1 MYVGETE
8 ASLANVPATHLG
20 SSYND
25 AIGLSQ
31 SVENAIVRQQLDVL

>member
-8 ASLANVPATHLG
+8 ASLAHAPATYPG

-25 AIGLSQ
+25 TMGLSQ
-31 SVENAIVRQQLDVL
+31 SVESTIVRQQLDVL